1 MDNEEK
7 SIIKELEDI
16 QKNLSNIVIPSMG
29 MIENNTKLEINNK
42 EFINQEN
49 DKDK

>member
-16 QKNLSNIVIPSMG
+16 QKKLSNIVIPSMG
-29 MIENNTKLEINNK
+29 MIENNIKLEINNK